1 MSPFDGP
8 GPRSRWVAL
17 GAVTALVG
25 VGVGAA
31 LGLGVGPTQA
41 HLTRPPGPV
50 QAPALPGAPPIN
62 GTDRVYTADQT
73 SNTVTVINPNT
84 RTVLGTIALGD
95 QRLGGVLGPQYLRDV
110 GVHGLGFSRDTIDV
124 VRVSSRKVVQRITGL
139 AQQNRPGYDRTDLT
153 AL

>member
-1 MSPFDGP
+1 MSFFDGP
-8 GPRSRWVAL
+8 RPRSRWVAL

-25 VGVGAA
+25 AGAA
-31 LGLGVGPTQA
+31 FGLGLGPTQA
-41 HLTRPPGPV
+41 
-50 QAPALPGAPPIN
+50 PAIPGAPPIN